1 MKKEKER
8 NNQRQSAFNFYA
20 KFLHAH
26 SKMTRSIVEK
36 CQSVDDEKKIRCR
49 LANGPT

>member
-20 KFLHAH
+20 KFLHAIF
-26 SKMTRSIVEK
+26 K
-36 CQSVDDEKKIRCR
+36 DDSFDR
-49 LANGPT
+49 